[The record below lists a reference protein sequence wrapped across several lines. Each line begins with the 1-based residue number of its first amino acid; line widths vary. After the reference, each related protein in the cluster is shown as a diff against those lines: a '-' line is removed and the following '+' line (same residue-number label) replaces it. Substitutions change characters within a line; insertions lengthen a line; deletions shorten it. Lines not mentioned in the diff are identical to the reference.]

1 LNSVNERTAKAIG
14 ITIPEA
20 VRNRADEVIE

>member
-1 LNSVNERTAKAIG
+1 VVNERTAKAIG